1 MVLIFI
7 SVGEKEKIMRRER
20 EHKIYDRL
28 VKNVAFGLFTVLLSF
43 LLAMFVSQTVISQTK
58 GNITVDEQHFQKLEQ
73 EYVKEIRSYM
83 EEQGFQNS
91 GVTLTRVVENG
102 ERSYEVVLHHKNLAK
117 LTEEELE
124 ELFVQVEG
132 LAFEVADCSFR
143 VNLLG

>member
-1 MVLIFI
+1 M
-7 SVGEKEKIMRRER
+7 MRREMK
-20 EHKIYDRL
+20 EHRLYERL
-28 VKNVAFGLFTVLLSF
+28 VKDAAFVLFTVLLVL
-43 LLAMFVSQTVISQTK
+43 LLAMFVSQTVMSQTK

-83 EEQGFQNS
+83 AEQGFQNS

-117 LTEEELE
+117 LTKEELE